1 MSTLDTRIHP
11 PAPDRDNGG
20 SSYTRMERTIER
32 PAALTRVVHERRLRK
47 VLELMESRPSHSVSQ
62 LALEVHLSPAHLQ
75 RLFKH
80 ETGVNV
86 GDVLVEHRLQ
96 RAALLLSSSDLSI
109 KDIAHRVGYEHH
121 SSFVRAFERRFL
133 VAPRDYRAQSYEAEP
148 DAPERAEK
156 AAAD

>member
-1 MSTLDTRIHP
+1 MSPLDTRVPP
-11 PAPDRDNGG
+11 PALDPDNTI
-20 SSYTRMERTIER
+20 SSYSRIARAVAP
-32 PAALTRVVHERRLRK
+32 PATLTRLVHERRLRK
-47 VLELMESRPSHSVSQ
+47 VLELIESEPSHSVSQ

-96 RAALLLSSSDLSI
+96 TAAQLLSSSDLTI
-109 KDIAHRVGYEHH
+109 KDIARNLGYEHH

-133 VAPRDYRAQSYEAEP
+133 VAPRDYRAQSYREEP
-148 DAPERAEK
+148 DTPELAEK